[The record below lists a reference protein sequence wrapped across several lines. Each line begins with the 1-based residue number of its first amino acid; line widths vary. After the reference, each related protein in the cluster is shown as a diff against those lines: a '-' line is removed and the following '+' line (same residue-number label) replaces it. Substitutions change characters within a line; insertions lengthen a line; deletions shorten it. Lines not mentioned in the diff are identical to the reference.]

1 MSNPSSSRAGRSVV
15 ASVVIVSSRS
25 GVGGLTLVAVC
36 ALKSTAMILEHL
48 PHRQVPAD
56 DLATAAPPAF
66 ARPFP
71 RGVEPDDVR
80 VTRVAAAFRGFLEA
94 LGLDLDD
101 PDLARTDQR
110 VARAYEELFAG
121 LRPQHEPRLETFPNT
136 ERHGGL
142 VSVTGIPFHSLC
154 AHHFLPF
161 FGVAHVGYVPGERL
175 AGLSKLAR
183 SVEFHARRPQLQ
195 ERLTEGIASWLDE
208 RLAPAGVI
216 VAVEARHLCME
227 MRGVAKAGALTTTTT
242 VRGVCADER
251 LQEQFRARCAGAG
264 APRGAW

>member
-1 MSNPSSSRAGRSVV
+1 MVD
-15 ASVVIVSSRS
+15 
-25 GVGGLTLVAVC
+25 LTSLPLCV
-36 ALKSTAMILEHL
+36 LKSTIMILEH
-48 PHRQVPAD
+48 PSHQRQVPPD
-56 DLATAAPPAF
+56 EPVTNGTAVPRA
-66 ARPFP
+66 FP
-71 RGVEPDDVR
+71 RGASSDDLR
-80 VTRVAAAFRGFLEA
+80 TTRVVAAFRGFLEA
-94 LGLDLDD
+94 LGLDLED
-101 PDLARTDQR
+101 PDLAGTDQR

-121 LRPQHEPRLETFPNT
+121 LQPHNEPRLETFPNP
-136 ERHGGL
+136 ERHAGL
-142 VSVTGIPFHSLC
+142 VSVTAIPFHSLC

-183 SVEFHARRPQLQ
+183 AVEFHARRPQLQ

-242 VRGVCADER
+242 ARGVCADER
-251 LQEQFRARCAGAG
+251 LQEQFRARCAA
-264 APRGAW
+264 AATQRGTW